1 MLDCMEMNG
10 SCMHHCK
17 FLVRITKL
25 KKAMSLWLSLQCNGM
40 FFSQGWKCTGR
51 IKSLSHMAL
60 LHSVCPFKVCC
71 SRSEGIVKHVCPAS
85 VPRWTPRLMKPKSSV
100 FSLSTIDVVAGRAL
114 MFYGPKWMRPPLT
127 LSENCA
133 KRWKHLPPWVPEHEM
148 NDTYWDNEKT
158 HNKCQTSFRCSCVC
172 VCAWLEISTFMWDK
186 FEGMHS
192 GFPKDI
198 CTRGFLSKPLP
209 LYWLR
214 YQKLGVESMALM
226 AQYVLPLCTVKMKAI
241 QASCESCCIP
251 SRGRWQWQARFLGGF
266 ALQRLSTKVQPLWI
280 TLAGLS
286 MFIHLYI
293 SSRLL
298 DLSSWDQ
305 QNSNPSRTLE
315 A

>member
-1 MLDCMEMNG
+1 
-10 SCMHHCK
+10 
-17 FLVRITKL
+17 
-25 KKAMSLWLSLQCNGM
+25 
-40 FFSQGWKCTGR
+40 
-51 IKSLSHMAL
+51 
-60 LHSVCPFKVCC
+60 
-71 SRSEGIVKHVCPAS
+71 
-85 VPRWTPRLMKPKSSV
+85 MKPKSSV
-100 FSLSTIDVVAGRAL
+100 FSLSTIDVVAGRVL

-133 KRWKHLPPWVPEHEM
+133 KRWKHLPPWVSEREM

-172 VCAWLEISTFMWDK
+172 MCAWLEISTFLWDK

-241 QASCESCCIP
+241 QASCESCCIS
-251 SRGRWQWQARFLGGF
+251 SRGPWQWQARFLGGWF
-266 ALQRLSTKVQPLWI
+266 CIAKAQYQSSTIVNYTRQLIYVHPFIYLLAIVRFVILRSTKQQSITYSWSIRTATSRPYSLPGLVRPLHSAHLYCW
-280 TLAGLS
+280 GLS
-286 MFIHLYI
+286 WLVWAKLDQKDIGVTWPALDVPYI
-293 SSRLL
+293 WML
-298 DLSSWDQ
+298 
-305 QNSNPSRTLE
+305 
-315 A
+315 